1 MVNLG
6 VSVYPDL
13 SSLEE
18 IEAYLKL
25 ASQYGFTRVFSSM
38 FSVEDTNENII
49 AYFKKFID
57 IAHRYGIQ
65 VSLDVNP
72 MFLEKLGVTP
82 DDISLF
88 HEIGCDIIRMDMSYG
103 LEGDL
108 KLLKNPYGILI
119 EFNASVGLDIAT
131 LIENGVDKERI
142 LTCHNFYPQRYTA
155 VKWKDFLN
163 INQHISQY
171 GVRIAAFIS
180 SHAPNTHGVWDAK
193 YGLPTVEIHRD
204 MPIDLQL
211 RHMMATKQVTD
222 ILIGNAYA
230 TEEEFKAIRQVLDV
244 PPITIDNNPILKMIT
259 KTKPDFGK
267 SQIVLKADLDEG
279 ITDLE
284 KEILMTYTPHFD
296 IGDSSEWIIRSRFP
310 RMKYSKDGVPFRPS
324 TKDHF
329 TKGDILIVNNNYQH
343 YAGEVQIALMDME
356 NDGQRNLVGHL
367 DENEQRLLDLITS
380 DDIMVFK
387 DKNAN

>member
-1 MVNLG
+1 MLNLG

-25 ASQYGFTRVFSSM
+25 ASKYGFTRVFSSM

-49 AYFKKFID
+49 RYFKQFIE

-82 DDISLF
+82 DNLSLF

-108 KLLKNPYGILI
+108 KLLNNPYGILI
-119 EFNASVGLDIAT
+119 EFNASFGLD
-131 LIENGVDKERI
+131 LEGMLKNGADRSRI
-142 LTCHNFYPQRYTA
+142 LTCHNFYPQRYTG
-155 VKWKDFLN
+155 VKWKDFN
-163 INQHISQY
+163 QINDYLASFN
-171 GVRIAAFIS
+171 VRIGAFIS
-180 SHAPNTHGVWDAK
+180 SHAPNTHGVWDAR

-211 RHMMATKQVTD
+211 RHMLATKKITD
-222 ILIGNAYA
+222 VLIGNAYA
-230 TEEEFKAIRQVLDV
+230 SEEEFKAIRKVLDI
-244 PPITIDNNPILKMIT
+244 PPLNIEDNPILTPLMRMN
-259 KTKPDFGK
+259 PNFGN
-267 SQIVLKADLDEG
+267 SQIVLKADLDED
-279 ITDLE
+279 ISDLE
-284 KEILMTYTPHFD
+284 KEILFNYAPHFD

-310 RMKYSKDGVPFRPS
+310 RTVYSKIGVPVRPCS
-324 TKDHF
+324 KDHF
-329 TKGDILIVNNNYQH
+329 SRGDILIVNNNYRH
-343 YAGEVQIALMDME
+343 YAGEVQIALMDMD

-367 DENEQRLLDLITS
+367 DENEQKLLELIS
-380 DDIMVFK
+380 NQDIFVFVDQK
-387 DKNAN
+387 EN